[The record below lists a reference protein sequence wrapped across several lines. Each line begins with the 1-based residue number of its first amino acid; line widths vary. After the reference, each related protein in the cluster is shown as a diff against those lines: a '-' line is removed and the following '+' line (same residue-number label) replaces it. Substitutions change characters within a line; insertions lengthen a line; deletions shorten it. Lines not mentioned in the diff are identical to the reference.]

1 MLDRSQSANL
11 FDPARP
17 ASEAAR
23 DSTQPLPRL
32 EPSLPPRPRRP
43 RAPHASLASKLQGPG
58 SPRIAAIASAARRQ
72 ARFLPGAIV
81 VLVLLTHPGG
91 CGRSSTATP
100 APRAAV
106 SHSRPAAPI
115 AIVKQPQP
123 QAAPRARL
131 HRPRAPRGLA
141 HRRARVLSHD
151 SPAPAPAPAPAPV
164 ASSAHASTPVPTYVH
179 VAPSPSYARPEPSY
193 TPPEPSAS
201 RSDPSGEFGFEAQ
214 AAHQ

>member
-17 ASEAAR
+17 ASEAAH

-43 RAPHASLASKLQGPG
+43 RAPHASLASKFQGPG
-58 SPRIAAIASAARRQ
+58 SPRIAAIASAVRRQ
-72 ARFLPGAIV
+72 ARFLGAAIV

-106 SHSRPAAPI
+106 SQSRPAAPI

-123 QAAPRARL
+123 QAAPRARP
-131 HRPRAPRGLA
+131 HRRRAPRGLA

-151 SPAPAPAPAPAPV
+151 SPAPAPAPAPV

-179 VAPSPSYARPEPSY
+179 AAPSPSYARPAPSY
-193 TPPEPSAS
+193 TPPEPSAT

>member
-1 MLDRSQSANL
+1 LLDRSRSANL

-32 EPSLPPRPRRP
+32 EPPLPPRPRRP

-72 ARFLPGAIV
+72 ARFLGAAIV
-81 VLVLLTHPGG
+81 VLVLLTHPDG

-115 AIVKQPQP
+115 AIVKQPPP
-123 QAAPRARL
+123 QAAPRARP
-131 HRPRAPRGLA
+131 HRRRAPRGLA
-141 HRRARVLSHD
+141 HRRTRVLSHD
-151 SPAPAPAPAPAPV
+151 SPAPAPAPAPV

-179 VAPSPSYARPEPSY
+179 AAPSPSYARPAPSY

-201 RSDPSGEFGFEAQ
+201 RSDPSGEFGFEAP

>member
-1 MLDRSQSANL
+1 LLDRSQSANL

-43 RAPHASLASKLQGPG
+43 RAPHASLASRFQGRG
-58 SPRIAAIASAARRQ
+58 SPRLAAIASAARRQ

-106 SHSRPAAPI
+106 SQSRPAAPI
-115 AIVKQPQP
+115 AIVKQPPP

-131 HRPRAPRGLA
+131 HRRRAPRGLA

-151 SPAPAPAPAPAPV
+151 SPAPAPAPAPV

-179 VAPSPSYARPEPSY
+179 TAPSPSYARPEPSY

-201 RSDPSGEFGFEAQ
+201 RSDPSGEFGFEAP

>member
-1 MLDRSQSANL
+1 LLDRSQSANL

-23 DSTQPLPRL
+23 DSTQPPPRL

-43 RAPHASLASKLQGPG
+43 RAPHASLASRFQGPG
-58 SPRIAAIASAARRQ
+58 SPRLAAIASAVRRQ
-72 ARFLPGAIV
+72 ARFLGAAIV

-106 SHSRPAAPI
+106 SQSRPAAPI

-131 HRPRAPRGLA
+131 HRRRAPRGLA

-151 SPAPAPAPAPAPV
+151 SPAPTPAPV

-179 VAPSPSYARPEPSY
+179 TAPSPSYARPAPSY

>member
-43 RAPHASLASKLQGPG
+43 RAPHASLASKFQGPG
-58 SPRIAAIASAARRQ
+58 SPRIAAIASAVRRQ
-72 ARFLPGAIV
+72 ARFLGAAIV

-106 SHSRPAAPI
+106 SQSRPAAPI

-123 QAAPRARL
+123 QAAPSARP
-131 HRPRAPRGLA
+131 HRRRAPRGLA

-151 SPAPAPAPAPAPV
+151 SPAPAPAPV
-164 ASSAHASTPVPTYVH
+164 ASSAHASTPVPTYV
-179 VAPSPSYARPEPSY
+179 PSPSYARPVPSY
-193 TPPEPSAS
+193 TPPEPSSS
-201 RSDPSGEFGFEAQ
+201 RSDPSGEFGFEAP

>member
-43 RAPHASLASKLQGPG
+43 RAPHTSLPSRFQGPG
-58 SPRIAAIASAARRQ
+58 SPRIAAIASAVRRQ

-106 SHSRPAAPI
+106 SQSRPAAPI
-115 AIVKQPQP
+115 AIVKQPQ
-123 QAAPRARL
+123 AVPRARP
-131 HRPRAPRGLA
+131 HRRRAPRGLA

-151 SPAPAPAPAPAPV
+151 SPAPAPV

-179 VAPSPSYARPEPSY
+179 AAPSPSYARPAPSY